1 MEEKNTSKYR
11 LTTDV
16 SRLTIQIQDN
26 TKTHKMK
33 FINYLE
39 KITGVDIY
47 ALSSFSI
54 FFVFFILMAL
64 WAWKADKGMIDEI
77 SRLPL
82 EN

>member
-1 MEEKNTSKYR
+1 MVNSELENNDSL
-11 LTTDV
+11 LTTHR
-16 SRLTIQIQDN
+16 SHKTII
-26 TKTHKMK
+26 MK

-54 FFVFFILMAL
+54 FFVFFMLMLL
-64 WAWKADKGMIDEI
+64 WVWKADKKMIDEI
-77 SRLPL
+77 SRIPL

>member
-1 MEEKNTSKYR
+1 
-11 LTTDV
+11 
-16 SRLTIQIQDN
+16 
-26 TKTHKMK
+26 MK

-54 FFVFFILMAL
+54 FFVFFILMVL
-64 WAWKADKGMIDEI
+64 WVWKADKKMIEEM
-77 SRLPL
+77 SRIPL